1 MLKTKATKNTS
12 KKYSYQCCKF
22 VLFICLLMISNF
34 LYAQQPQTINQ
45 PGADTLRRIEII
57 GAESMRQFT
66 DASGEVLQTLAGN
79 ARLKQGSTLLS
90 GDSIIINLRTGVAEG
105 FGNIHINDA
114 DTLNTYSQ
122 YLKYIGNERV
132 AYLKKAVKLTDGK
145 GTLLTEDL
153 VYNLETGIGTYN
165 NGGKVLNG
173 NTVLTSKSAVY
184 YSQTKDVYFKEN
196 VNLTDPK
203 YKINSDSLQYNTEFK
218 IATFIAP
225 TKIVSDNGIVNTRSG
240 TYNLQTGE
248 AFFSGNP
255 EFSDSTRSVRGRN
268 IAVDEKTGII
278 NIEGNGKIVDSV
290 NKVILLGDMIFLDKK
305 KNTFLGTRKPV
316 MIFYSDNDST
326 YITADTL
333 FSGMKNRDSSDIV
346 SKQLNDSTGLISIQ
360 QKSDSIRFFL
370 GFRNVKIFNDSAQAV
385 ADSMYYSS
393 KDSVFRLYKD
403 PLFWNGKT
411 QVQGDTMYLFTLNKK
426 PERVEVFYNSFVINK
441 PEEGIFNQIS
451 GRTLNV
457 FFKDGDIDHIR
468 VKGSPAESIYY
479 PQDSD
484 SAYIGMN
491 RAKGD
496 VIEIEFIKKE
506 LEKIKFIN
514 EVNGTLYPISQTP
527 SNLKYLKGFIWQD
540 KRRPKSKLDLFE

>member
-1 MLKTKATKNTS
+1 MTS
-12 KKYSYQCCKF
+12 S
-22 VLFICLLMISNF
+22 F
-34 LYAQQPQTINQ
+34 LYAQQPQPINQ
-45 PGADTLRRIEII
+45 GNADTLRRIEII
-57 GAESMRQFT
+57 GAQSMRQFT
-66 DASGEVLQTLAGN
+66 DAAGEVLQTLSGN
-79 ARLKQGSTLLS
+79 ARIRQGSTLLS
-90 GDSIIINLRTGVAEG
+90 GDSIVINLRTGVAEG

-132 AYLKKAVKLTDGK
+132 AYLKRGVKLTDGK

-153 VYNLETGIGTYN
+153 VYNLQTGIGTYS
-165 NGGKVLNG
+165 NGGKVING
-173 NTVLTSKSAVY
+173 TTVLTSERAVY
-184 YSQTKDVYFKEN
+184 YSQTKDVYFKDN
-196 VNLTDPK
+196 VKLVDPK
-203 YKINSDSLQYNTEFK
+203 YNIKSDSLQYNTEFK

-225 TKIVSDNGIVNTRSG
+225 TKIVSENGVVNTRSG
-240 TYNLQTGE
+240 TYNLATGE
-248 AFFSGNP
+248 AFFTGNP
-255 EFSDSTRSVRGRN
+255 EFSDSTRFVSGRN

-278 NIEGNGKIVDSV
+278 NIEGEGKIVDSV
-290 NKVILLGDMIFLDKK
+290 NKVILLGDQIYLDQK

-333 FSGMKNRDSSDIV
+333 FSGMKKRDSSDIV
-346 SKQLNDSTGLISIQ
+346 KKQLSDTIDVQSLKSG
-360 QKSDSIRFFL
+360 SDSIRFFL
-370 GFRNVKIFNDSAQAV
+370 GFQHVKIYNDSAQAV

-393 KDSVFRLYKD
+393 QDSVFRLYRE
-403 PLFWNGKT
+403 PVFWNGKT

-426 PERVEVFYNSFVINK
+426 PERVEVFNNSFVINK
-441 PEEGIFNQIS
+441 PEEGVFNQIS

-457 FFKDGDIDHIR
+457 FFKEGDIDHIR

-491 RAKGD
+491 RSKGD

-506 LEKIKFIN
+506 LEKIKYIN
-514 EVNGTLYPISQTP
+514 DVEGTLYPIAQVP
-527 SNLKYLKGFIWQD
+527 PAVKYLKGFIWQD
-540 KRRPKSKLDLFE
+540 NRRPKSKLDLFE